1 MIRKQLL
8 FLLLLA
14 LCAVP
19 ATAAGGETFDWDP
32 ETGYYTGYWFS
43 RDNEFIDVHGL
54 FYSLMLPLTAVF
66 GGWTFFIMW
75 ASFCMAFYLYTQDST
90 MPFVVGVL
98 GGAMMAFLMGEDAA
112 VVMLLTMAFA
122 GGGVLAKVL
131 LGRL

>member
-19 ATAAGGETFDWDP
+19 VTAAGGETFDWDP